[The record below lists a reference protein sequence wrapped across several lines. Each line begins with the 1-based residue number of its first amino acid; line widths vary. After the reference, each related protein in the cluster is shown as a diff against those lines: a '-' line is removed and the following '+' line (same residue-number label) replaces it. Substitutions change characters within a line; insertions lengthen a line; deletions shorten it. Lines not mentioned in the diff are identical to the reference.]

1 MMEALLEKERELQRL
16 NAELDEKQRKM
27 AAAATSP
34 SPRKK
39 VGDTRREPDTRRT
52 ATRTSADSRTPP
64 DSFLSGVL
72 SR

>member
-1 MMEALLEKERELQRL
+1 MPKKSENLKKKKTEKSPKNPILLLQSDIMMEALLEKERELQRL

-39 VGDTRREPDTRRT
+39 VGDT
-52 ATRTSADSRTPP
+52 SR
-64 DSFLSGVL
+64 
-72 SR
+72 